1 MITSLIEVLEL
12 PNFGHITK
20 STKKYESR
28 DKILLM
34 TSLTEIITSLIYFK
48 LHLFYEGLE

>member
-12 PNFGHITK
+12 LDFGQYNIQY
-20 STKKYESR
+20 STIYNIQNTISYESR

-34 TSLTEIITSLIYFK
+34 TSLTKVMMS
-48 LHLFYEGLE
+48 